1 MEEIKILFITTSHD
15 KLGDTGRSTGLWLE
29 EIAAPYYLFSEAGV
43 RMTLASPLGGQVPL
57 DPKSESIMM
66 ATSKTKK
73 FLNDPEAMQI
83 LDSSIRLDQVDALD
97 YDGVYIPGGHGP
109 LWDLSDNK
117 LLKKILEGFL
127 QDQKPVAAVCHGVV
141 ALLNLEDENGA
152 PLLKGKQVTGFS
164 NSEESSAGLTAIV
177 PLLVEAS
184 LVSLGAEY
192 SKGPDFESYVIIDGN
207 ILTGQNPASSGP
219 LAKQLMQKLAKT
231 NTIKP
236 VIPVTN

>member
-83 LDSSIRLDQVDALD
+83 LDTSLRLDQVDVLD

-127 QDQKPVAAVCHGVV
+127 QAQKPVAAVCHGVV

-192 SKGPDFESYVIIDGN
+192 KKGPDFESYVIIDGN
-207 ILTGQNPASSGP
+207 ILTGQNPSSSGP